1 MLSCEGRLLNGAILH
16 RAATWMPMFLFT
28 TPSAPQSASANPV
41 VDAIRQGA
49 KASGTEFE
57 YLLTTAQ
64 RESSLDPS
72 AKARTSSAT
81 GLFQFIE
88 QTWLAMVKKD
98 GARLGLSEQ
107 AQQIAQ
113 RPDGSFAVSD
123 PTVRREILALR
134 EDPEVASSVAGAFT
148 QRNRDMLANGLG
160 REPRSS
166 DLYIAH
172 FLGAGGAL
180 ELIRQASANP
190 QASAADIF
198 PEAAKANRSIF
209 YDRSGAPRGAGEVY
223 GLLASYHTSTVANA
237 STGDVAGADTQP
249 FALAKTDGP
258 AFHGLFQ
265 TGGRPGAI
273 SESVSQLWS
282 VRAREPEAASAAVR
296 FFPGSPGNDRAVGAE
311 VVDDAAASSTG
322 GNALQPPVPPERP
335 GSIPVPA
342 RGYAPLDI
350 TKFMNWRRNS

>member
-1 MLSCEGRLLNGAILH
+1 
-16 RAATWMPMFLFT
+16 MPMFLFT
-28 TPSAPQSASANPV
+28 TPNAPQTASANPV

-57 YLLTTAQ
+57 YLLNTAQ

-72 AKARTSSAT
+72 ARARTSSAT

-113 RPDGSFAVSD
+113 RPDGSFDVAD
-123 PTVRREILALR
+123 PSARREILALR
-134 EDPEVASSVAGAFT
+134 EDPHIASSVAGAFT
-148 QRNRDMLANGLG
+148 QRNRDMLASGLG

-190 QASAADIF
+190 QASAAEIF

-209 YDRSGAPRGAGEVY
+209 YDRAGAPRGAGEVY
-223 GLLASYHTSTVANA
+223 GLLASYHA
-237 STGDVAGADTQP
+237 STLSSSPAGEGGPEQQP

-265 TGGRPGAI
+265 TAARQGAL
-273 SESVSQLWS
+273 SEAVSQLWS
-282 VRAREPEAASAAVR
+282 VRSEVAPFTGAAAARY
-296 FFPGSPGNDRAVGAE
+296 FPGSRVPEAT
-311 VVDDAAASSTG
+311 AAAVVG
-322 GNALQPPVPPERP
+322 GEASAVEEVQPPIPPRRP
-335 GSIPVPA
+335 ASVVGPA
-342 RGYAPLDI
+342 RGQLPLDI
-350 TKFMNWRRNS
+350 TKFMNWRRES

>member
-1 MLSCEGRLLNGAILH
+1 
-16 RAATWMPMFLFT
+16 MFLFT
-28 TPSAPQSASANPV
+28 TPNAPQATSANPV

-49 KASGTEFE
+49 RASGTEFE
-57 YLLTTAQ
+57 YLLNTAQ
-64 RESSLDPS
+64 RESSLDPG
-72 AKARTSSAT
+72 ARARTSSAT

-98 GARLGLSEQ
+98 GARLGLSNQ

-113 RPDGSFAVSD
+113 RPDGSFVVSD
-123 PTVRREILALR
+123 PAARREILALR
-134 EDPEVASSVAGAFT
+134 EDPEIASSVAGAFT

-160 REPRSS
+160 REPRSAE
-166 DLYIAH
+166 LYIAH

-209 YDRSGAPRGAGEVY
+209 YDRSGTPRGAADVY
-223 GLLASYHTSTVANA
+223 GLLASYHA
-237 STGDVAGADTQP
+237 STASHASPEGGATSNRQQ

-265 TGGRPGAI
+265 TAGRQGAI
-273 SESVSQLWS
+273 SESVSQLWGARAEATASQKVVARYFPGTREPAATAS
-282 VRAREPEAASAAVR
+282 VNSGGETIRARAEQFQPSLPPRRPSSATA
-296 FFPGSPGNDRAVGAE
+296 
-311 VVDDAAASSTG
+311 
-322 GNALQPPVPPERP
+322 PER
-335 GSIPVPA
+335 
-342 RGYAPLDI
+342 GYVPLDI
-350 TKFMNWRRNS
+350 TKFMNWRRDS

>member
-1 MLSCEGRLLNGAILH
+1 
-16 RAATWMPMFLFT
+16 MFLFT
-28 TPSAPQSASANPV
+28 TPNAPQSASANPV

-57 YLLTTAQ
+57 YLLNTAQ

-72 AKARTSSAT
+72 AIERTSSAT

-98 GARLGLSEQ
+98 GASLGLSEQ

-113 RPDGSFAVSD
+113 RPDGSFAVAD
-123 PTVRREILALR
+123 PAARREILALR
-134 EDPEVASSVAGAFT
+134 EDPEIASSVAGAFT

-198 PEAAKANRSIF
+198 PEAARANRSIF
-209 YDRSGAPRGAGEVY
+209 YDRAGTPRGAGEVY
-223 GLLASYHTSTVANA
+223 GLLASYHA
-237 STGDVAGADTQP
+237 STIPTAPAGDAAGTDSQP

-273 SESVSQLWS
+273 SESVSQLWG
-282 VRAREPEAASAAVR
+282 VQPRDQEASTPAVR
-296 FFPGSPGNDRAVGAE
+296 FFPGAPGNGRAPVAE
-311 VVDDAAASSTG
+311 AVEDAAASMGAS
-322 GNALQPPVPPERP
+322 ALQPPLPPERP
-335 GSIPVPA
+335 GIAASPA
-342 RGYAPLDI
+342 RGYVPLDI
-350 TKFMNWRRNS
+350 TKFMNWRR

>member
-1 MLSCEGRLLNGAILH
+1 
-16 RAATWMPMFLFT
+16 MFLFT
-28 TPSAPQSASANPV
+28 TPNAPQAAPANPV

-57 YLLTTAQ
+57 YLLNTAQ

-98 GARLGLSEQ
+98 GARLGLSEE
-107 AQQIAQ
+107 ARQIAQ

-123 PTVRREILALR
+123 PAARREILALR
-134 EDPEVASSVAGAFT
+134 EDPEIASSVAGAFT

-209 YDRSGAPRGAGEVY
+209 YDRAGAPRGAGEVY
-223 GLLASYHTSTVANA
+223 GLLASYHA
-237 STGDVAGADTQP
+237 STASPASPEGGTASNHQP

-265 TGGRPGAI
+265 TTGRQGAI
-273 SESVSQLWS
+273 SEAVSQLWNA
-282 VRAREPEAASAAVR
+282 RAEAGASGGAAVR
-296 FFPGSPGNDRAVGAE
+296 YFPGSRE
-311 VVDDAAASSTG
+311 AAAVAVSPDAESVT
-322 GNALQPPVPPERP
+322 AAEDAFQPPIPPRRP
-335 GSIPVPA
+335 ASTVTPG
-342 RGYAPLDI
+342 RGYVPLDI
-350 TKFMNWRRNS
+350 TKFMNWRRDS